1 MAKMKASQALV
12 KELANWHVDHV
23 YGIPADSL
31 IDGFAAEQDLVK
43 YIQVRHEEVGALAA
57 AAESKLTG
65 KIGVALAAVG
75 PGAIHLIYGLCDAKM
90 DHTPMLVIISNVATS
105 MINTHYLQDMD
116 EDELFAGLD
125 TFHRQVSDAKQVPGT
140 IRAAIQAAY
149 ETQSPSVVIIPD
161 DLANVTIDYQ
171 ALPVRRLPQPVFAGA
186 DEQVNETI
194 SLIKQAKR
202 PVMLV
207 GTGIRHAQS
216 EVVAFSKK
224 FGLPVITTAPAVGYV
239 PSNFVNNLGPQGTIG
254 TQPAFEAM
262 HMADLVVMVGTSYPF
277 MRFMPGDIKTIQINH
292 RAQALGEQF
301 PATQMVQADA
311 KTYLAQVIKAENE
324 DAPESQFLQACH
336 AARKNWQGYLN
347 ERVAAR
353 PDGLLTP
360 EAVLRKV
367 AELVTDDTIY
377 GLDIGNNTVWSTR
390 MLPFGDG
397 QQMTM
402 SSWFGAMGYA
412 LSAGIAAKLS
422 YPNRRVITVSGDGGF
437 SMVVQDLLTQV
448 QYQLPVINVVLENGG
463 YGFIRQEKA
472 KTGQSDYA
480 LKFMNANWAGVA
492 ENMGAVGLRVTDDDS
507 LKAAVET
514 IKQHLAA
521 GDKRP
526 VVLDAVV
533 TDEAPL
539 DTSTMKLDPDKYS
552 DRMIG
557 QFRVK
562 NHLDGD
568 RYPSLRRIL
577 NRIEANNANN

>member
-1 MAKMKASQALV
+1 MAQMKASQSLV

-31 IDGFAAEQDLVK
+31 IDGFAAEQDLVR

-57 AAESKLTG
+57 AAEAKLTG

-75 PGAIHLIYGLCDAKM
+75 PGAVHLIYGLCDAKM

-105 MINTHYLQDMD
+105 MMNTHYLQDMD
-116 EDELFAGLD
+116 EDQLFAGLNS
-125 TFHRQVSDAKQVPGT
+125 FHRQVSDAKQVPGT

-149 ETQSPSVVIIPD
+149 DTQSPSVVIIPD
-161 DLANVTIDYQ
+161 DLANVEIDYE
-171 ALPVRRLPQPVFAGA
+171 ALPVQSQAKPVLAGT
-186 DEQVNETI
+186 DEQVAETI
-194 SLIKQAKR
+194 ALIKAAKH

-207 GTGIRHAQS
+207 GTGIRNAQS
-216 EVVAFSKK
+216 EVVAFAEK
-224 FGLPVITTAPAVGYV
+224 FGLPVVTTAPAVGYL
-239 PSNFVNNLGPQGTIG
+239 PSNFANNLGAQGTIG

-277 MRFMPGDIKTIQINH
+277 MRFMPRTIKTIQINH
-292 RAQALGEQF
+292 SSQALGEQF
-301 PATQMVQADA
+301 PAVQMVRADA
-311 KTYLAQVIKAENE
+311 KTYLAQVIKAQP
-324 DAPESQFLQACH
+324 DDLPESPFLKACRI
-336 AARKNWQGYLN
+336 ARQNWHSYLD
-347 ERVAAR
+347 ERVKAR

-360 EAVLRKV
+360 EAVLRQV
-367 AELVTDDTIY
+367 SELVTADTVY

-412 LSAGIAAKLS
+412 LSAGIAAQLT
-422 YPNRRVITVSGDGGF
+422 YPDRRVITVSGDGGF
-437 SMVVQDLLTQV
+437 SMVVQDILTQV

-472 KTGQSDYA
+472 KAGQSDYA
-480 LKFMNANWAGVA
+480 LKFINANWAGVA
-492 ENMGAVGLRVTDDDS
+492 ENMGAIGLRVTNDDT
-507 LKAAVET
+507 LKAAIQT

-521 GDKRP
+521 GDQQP
-526 VVLDAVV
+526 IVLDAVV

-557 QFRVK
+557 EFRVK
-562 NHLDGD
+562 YHLDGD

-577 NRIEANNANN
+577 NRLEAAK

>member
-1 MAKMKASQALV
+1 MTQMKASEALV

-31 IDGFAAEQDLVK
+31 IDGFAAEQDLVS

-75 PGAIHLIYGLCDAKM
+75 PGAVHLIYGLCDAKM

-105 MINTHYLQDMD
+105 MMNTHYLQDMD
-116 EDELFAGLD
+116 EDELFSSLD
-125 TFHRQVSDAKQVPGT
+125 TFHRQVSDAKQIPGT
-140 IRAAIQAAY
+140 VRAAIQAAY
-149 ETQSPSVVIIPD
+149 DTQSPSVVIIPD
-161 DLANVTIDYQ
+161 DLANVEIDYE
-171 ALPVRRLPQPVFAGA
+171 ALPIQSQSQPVLAGT
-186 DEQVNETI
+186 DEQVAETI
-194 SLIKQAKR
+194 SLIKQAKN

-216 EVVAFSKK
+216 EVVAFSEK
-224 FGLPVITTAPAVGYV
+224 FGLPVVTTAPAVGYV
-239 PSNFVNNLGPQGTIG
+239 PTNFVNNLGAQGTIG

-277 MRFMPGDIKTIQINH
+277 MRFMPKTIKTVQINCDG
-292 RAQALGEQF
+292 QALGEQF
-301 PATQMVQADA
+301 PATQMVHADA
-311 KTYLAQVIKAENE
+311 KTYLNQVLQAQAE
-324 DAPESQFLQACH
+324 ALPESHFLQACH
-336 AARKNWQGYLN
+336 MARENWHGYLD

-353 PDGLLTP
+353 PNGLLTP
-360 EAVLRKV
+360 EAVLRQV
-367 AELVTDDTIY
+367 SQLVTADTVY

-397 QQMTM
+397 QVMTM

-412 LSAGIAAKLS
+412 LSAGIAAQLT
-422 YPNRRVITVSGDGGF
+422 YPDRRVITVSGDGGF
-437 SMVVQDLLTQV
+437 SMVVQDILTQV

-472 KTGQSDYA
+472 KAGQSDYA

-492 ENMGAVGLRVTDDDS
+492 ENMGAIGLRVTNDDT

-514 IKQHLAA
+514 IKHHLAA
-521 GDKRP
+521 GDKKP
-526 VVLDAVV
+526 IVLDAVV

-539 DTSTMKLDPDKYS
+539 DINTMKLDPDKYS

-562 NHLDGD
+562 YHLDGD

-577 NRIEANNANN
+577 NRLEADK

>member
-1 MAKMKASQALV
+1 MAQMKASEALV
-12 KELANWHVDHV
+12 KELANWQIDHV

-31 IDGFAAEQDLVK
+31 IDGFAAEQDLVR

-90 DHTPMLVIISNVATS
+90 DHTPMLIIISNVATN
-105 MINTHYLQDMD
+105 MMNTHYLQDMD

-125 TFHRQVSDAKQVPGT
+125 TFHRQVSDAKQIPET
-140 IRAAIQAAY
+140 IRSAIQAAY

-161 DLANVTIDYQ
+161 DLANVEIEYE
-171 ALPVRRLPQPVFAGA
+171 AMPVNTHPKQILMGT
-186 DEQVNETI
+186 DEQVAESI
-194 SLIKQAKR
+194 ALIKQAKQ

-207 GTGIRHAQS
+207 GTGIRHAQE

-224 FGLPVITTAPAVGYV
+224 FGLPVIPTAPAVGYV
-239 PSNFVNNLGPQGTIG
+239 PTNFENNLGPQGTIG

-277 MRFMPGDIKTIQINH
+277 MRFMPSGLKTIQINQS
-292 RAQALGEQF
+292 AQALGEQF

-311 KTYLAQVIKAENE
+311 KTYLNQVLNAQPE
-324 DAPESQFLQACH
+324 DLPASNFLKACH
-336 AARKNWQGYLN
+336 VARKNWHGYLN
-347 ERVAAR
+347 ERVSAR
-353 PDGLLTP
+353 PNGLLTP
-360 EAVLRKV
+360 EAVLRQV
-367 AELVTDDTIY
+367 SQLVTADTIY
-377 GLDIGNNTVWSTR
+377 GLDIGNNTVWSAR

-397 QQMTM
+397 QMMTM

-422 YPNRRVITVSGDGGF
+422 YPDRRVITVSGDGGF
-437 SMVVQDLLTQV
+437 SMVVQDILTQV
-448 QYQLPVINVVLENGG
+448 QYQLPIINVVLENGG

-472 KTGQSDYA
+472 KAGKSDYA

-492 ENMGAVGLRVTDDDS
+492 ENMGAIGLRVTNDDT
-507 LKAAVET
+507 LKEAVET

-526 VVLDAVV
+526 ILLDAIV

-539 DTSTMKLDPDKYS
+539 DTSNMKLDPDKYS

-562 NHLDGD
+562 YHLDGD
-568 RYPSLRRIL
+568 SYPSLRRIL
-577 NRIEANNANN
+577 NRIEEEG